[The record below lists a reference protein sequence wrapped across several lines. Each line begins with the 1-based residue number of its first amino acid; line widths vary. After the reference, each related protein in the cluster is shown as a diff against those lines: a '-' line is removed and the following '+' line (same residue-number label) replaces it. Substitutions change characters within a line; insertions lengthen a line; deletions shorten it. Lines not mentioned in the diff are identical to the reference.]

1 MQKKS
6 IGKLSKFAVP
16 LVSKG
21 RFFRE
26 KKTNLRNDFQRDR
39 DRIVH
44 STAFRRLKHK
54 TQVFVNTS
62 GDHFRTRITHSL
74 EVSQIART
82 LSKYFNLNEDL
93 SETLS
98 LAHDLGHTPFGHA
111 GEEALNKCM
120 KNYGGFDHNIQTLRI
135 ITILENRYYK
145 FKGLNL
151 SIETIDGLVKHNGP
165 IKDIAKLNKILGKNF
180 FKKKI
185 YFSRNST
192 LEAQIAS
199 ISDDIAYNS
208 HDLEDGLKSNLFK
221 LDHLRNIPIL
231 NKIIIKH
238 IKNLKKHS
246 IDLIIR
252 QIIREI
258 INEMVSDVIKT
269 TKKNIILNKIKNLND
284 IYKTKNQLVA
294 FSKEMQIFDKKIKNF
309 LRSKMYFHK
318 KVNSKTNYGRK
329 VITKLFV
336 KIKSNPKK
344 YINIKKYSNSNIERT
359 ISDYI
364 AGMTDRYAINL
375 YNQIK

>member
-1 MQKKS
+1 MQNKS

-26 KKTNLRNDFQRDR
+26 KKNDLRNDFQRDR
-39 DRIVH
+39 DRIIH

-62 GDHFRTRITHSL
+62 SDHFRTRITHSL

-111 GEEALNKCM
+111 GEEALNNCM

-135 ITILENRYYK
+135 ITILENRYYD
-145 FKGLNL
+145 FNGLNL
-151 SIETIDGLVKHNGP
+151 SFETLDGLIKHNGP
-165 IKDIAKLNKILGKNF
+165 VTDLSKFNRILGNNF

-185 YFSRNST
+185 NFTLNSS

-199 ISDDIAYNS
+199 IADDIAYNS
-208 HDLEDGLKSNLFK
+208 HDLEDGLKSNLFD
-221 LDHLRNIPIL
+221 LNYLTNIPVL
-231 NKIIIKH
+231 NEIISKHKIK
-238 IKNLKKHS
+238 LKRHS
-246 IDLIIR
+246 IDLVIR

-269 TKKNIILNKIKNLND
+269 TTKNISLYKIKNLND
-284 IYKTKNQLVA
+284 IYRTKKQLVT
-294 FSKEMQIFDKKIKNF
+294 FSRNMQKFDKEIKSF
-309 LRSKMYFHK
+309 LRQKMYFHK

-329 VITKLFV
+329 IITGLFLQ
-336 KIKSNPKK
+336 IKKNPKK
-344 YINIKKYSNSNIERT
+344 YINIKKYSNSNIER
-359 ISDYI
+359 IICDYI

>member
-26 KKTNLRNDFQRDR
+26 KKNDLRNDFQRDR
-39 DRIVH
+39 DRIIH

-111 GEEALNKCM
+111 GEVALNDCM

-135 ITILENRYYK
+135 ITILENRYYD

-151 SIETIDGLVKHNGP
+151 SIETLDGLIKHNGP
-165 IKDIAKLNKILGKNF
+165 IKDLTKLNKILGNNF

-185 YFSRNST
+185 NFTLYSS

-208 HDLEDGLKSNLFK
+208 HDLEDGLKSNLFNLNHLK
-221 LDHLRNIPIL
+221 DIPVLD
-231 NKIIIKH
+231 KIISKH
-238 IKNLKKHS
+238 KKKLKRYS

-258 INEMVSDVIKT
+258 INEMVSDVIST
-269 TKKNIILNKIKNLND
+269 TKKNIRFYKIKNLND
-284 IYKTKNQLVA
+284 IYYSKNQIVT
-294 FSKEMQIFDKKIKNF
+294 FSKKMQKFDKKIKSF
-309 LRSKMYFHK
+309 LKQKMYFHK
-318 KVNSKTNYGRK
+318 NVNSKTNYGRK
-329 VITKLFV
+329 VITKLFLQ
-336 KIKSNPKK
+336 IKKNPKR
-344 YINIKKYSNSNIERT
+344 YINIKKYNNSNTER
-359 ISDYI
+359 IICDYI

-375 YNQIK
+375 YNKI

>member
-6 IGKLSKFAVP
+6 IVKLSKFAVP

-21 RFFRE
+21 RFFKE
-26 KKTNLRNDFQRDR
+26 KKTDLRNDFQRDR
-39 DRIVH
+39 DRIIH

-111 GEEALNKCM
+111 GEEALNDCM

-135 ITILENRYYK
+135 ITILENRYYD

-151 SIETIDGLVKHNGP
+151 SIETLDGLIKHNGP
-165 IKDIAKLNKILGKNF
+165 VKDLTKFNRILGNNF

-185 YFSRNST
+185 NFSSNTS

-208 HDLEDGLKSNLFK
+208 HDLEDGLKSNLFD
-221 LDHLRNIPIL
+221 LNHLTNIPVL
-231 NKIIIKH
+231 NKIVSKH
-238 IKNLKKHS
+238 KKKLKIYS
-246 IDLIIR
+246 IDLVIR
-252 QIIREI
+252 QVIREI
-258 INEMVSDVIKT
+258 INKMVSDVIST
-269 TKKNIILNKIKNLND
+269 TKKNISLNKIKDLND
-284 IYKTKNQLVA
+284 IYRTKNQLVR
-294 FSKEMQIFDKKIKNF
+294 FSQNMQKFDKEIKNF
-309 LRSKMYFHK
+309 LKQKMYFHK
-318 KVNSKTNYGRK
+318 SVNFNTNYGRK
-329 VITKLFV
+329 VITRLFLQ
-336 KIKSNPKK
+336 IKKNPRK
-344 YINIKKYSNSNIERT
+344 YINMKKYSNSNIER
-359 ISDYI
+359 IICDYI
-364 AGMTDRYAINL
+364 AGMTDRFAINL